1 MPKILLIDTLHTS
14 FIEQM
19 EAKGFEC
26 VEGYSF
32 TRTEILERIAE
43 WEGVV
48 IRSRFLID
56 KSFLQ
61 QAAHLRFIARVGAGM
76 ENIDTVTAEQ
86 FNIACIHAP
95 EGNRDAV
102 GEQALGMLLMLLN
115 NLHKADREVR
125 QGVWKRE
132 ENRGEEL
139 TGKTIGI
146 IGFGNMGSAFARKLR
161 GFETPVLAYDKY
173 ITIDPVR
180 YPWVKQCSLET
191 LFEACDIVSLHVP
204 LTDETRYMADAAFFN
219 AFKKAIYIINTARG
233 KVLDTTALVA
243 ALESGKVMGAA
254 LDVLEYE
261 SLSFEALRE
270 DEWPEPL
277 RYLVASD
284 KVVLAP
290 HIAGW
295 THQSNEKMAAIL
307 CEKILRLYG
316 E

>member
-1 MPKILLIDTLHTS
+1 MPKILLIDTLHAS
-14 FIEQM
+14 FIEKM

-26 VEGYSF
+26 VEGYTFS
-32 TRTEILERIAE
+32 RAEILERINE

-56 KSFLQ
+56 AAFLHK
-61 QAAHLRFIARVGAGM
+61 ASHLRFIARVGAGM
-76 ENIDTVTAEQ
+76 ENIDTVTAGQ
-86 FNIACIHAP
+86 LNIACIHAP

-125 QGVWKRE
+125 KGIWKRE

-139 TGKTIGI
+139 TGKTVGI

-161 GFETPVLAYDKY
+161 GFDTPVLAYDKY
-173 ITIDPVR
+173 ITIDPLL
-180 YPWVKQCSLET
+180 YPWVKQCSMET
-191 LFEACDIVSLHVP
+191 LFEECDVVSLHVP
-204 LTDETRYMADAAFFN
+204 LTDETRYLVNADFFL
-219 AFKKAIYIINTARG
+219 ACKKAIYIINTARG

-243 ALESGKVMGAA
+243 ALESGKVIGAA

-277 RYLVASD
+277 RYLAASD

-295 THQSNEKMAAIL
+295 THQSNEKMATIL
-307 CEKILRLYG
+307 CEKIFKLYNL
-316 E
+316 